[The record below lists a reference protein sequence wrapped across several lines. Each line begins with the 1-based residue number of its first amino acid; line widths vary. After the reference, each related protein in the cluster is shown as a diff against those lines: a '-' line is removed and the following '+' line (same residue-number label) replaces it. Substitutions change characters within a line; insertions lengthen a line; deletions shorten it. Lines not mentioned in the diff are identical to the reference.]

1 MFTVKDMVVG
11 EIIECPTKDLA
22 SQVLKERFNNYID
35 DGYFVEVKNLS
46 TKVIELKV
54 IDKFIPIDQGLVKN
68 LKKFLKILLKK
79 FS

>member
-1 MFTVKDMVVG
+1 MFTIKDMVVG

-35 DGYFVEVKNLS
+35 DGYFVEVKNLT

-68 LKKFLKILLKK
+68 LKSFEN
-79 FS
+79 FT

>member
-1 MFTVKDMVVG
+1 MFTIKDMVVG

-68 LKKFLKILLKK
+68 LKKFSEN
-79 FS
+79 FT

>member
-1 MFTVKDMVVG
+1 MFTIKDMVVG

-22 SQVLKERFNNYID
+22 SQVLKERFSNYID

-54 IDKFIPIDQGLVKN
+54 IDKFIPID
-68 LKKFLKILLKK
+68 
-79 FS
+79 

>member
-1 MFTVKDMVVG
+1 MFTIKDMVVG